1 MSRPPPQQAR
11 QIPTEGSIE
20 PAKVVRIEAYGAF
33 CELTNFYR
41 LRGLVHIS
49 QLAGFKVEQVQDV
62 VAVDD
67 AVWVKVLQVEQQE
80 NPNGP
85 HPRYKIS
92 LSLKDAS
99 QDGEGTDLGAA
110 AEQQH
115 ALTHQIQSKL
125 QSSIGL
131 GFALD
136 PMAHAQKLAQSK
148 SNLVLKESG
157 VPKTMINGYALV
169 DDHEGELPQAV
180 TAKKDEPTVS
190 AAVVASNAPPAKPMG
205 RGRGT
210 TLPAWMTRKDE
221 GPVKTEGDEN
231 NKKVKKSK
239 RKRRSPSP
247 DRSGASSSSSKDDRK
262 KSRKQHRDRKSSRRA
277 DKRSDREEERR
288 RRKHKK
294 EKRRRHSCR
303 SRRHRR
309 EDDGDHSNDD
319 DSVDD
324 DDKFDDAASSGDD
337 PSDKDRRSRQKR
349 RHKSRS
355 RSQSRSRSRSPEAR
369 RRRKDNQNGEGKSK
383 EDGGDVEFQ
392 SIEEAQRLIQELER
406 KRKERATS

>member
-247 DRSGASSSSSKDDRK
+247 DRSDASSSSSKDDRK
-262 KSRKQHRDRKSSRRA
+262 KSRKHRDRKSSRRA

-288 RRKHKK
+288 RRQHKK
-294 EKRRRHSCR
+294 EKRRKHSSR